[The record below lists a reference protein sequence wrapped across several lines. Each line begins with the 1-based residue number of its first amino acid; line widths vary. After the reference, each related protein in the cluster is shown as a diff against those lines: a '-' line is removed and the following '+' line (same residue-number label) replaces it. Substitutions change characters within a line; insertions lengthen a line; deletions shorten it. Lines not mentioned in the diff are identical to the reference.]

1 MKKIILRVLLMF
13 CGLNVFTACY
23 ASPPEDWEPIA
34 IPEIQEQ
41 TKAAVQSTT
50 GSKLDDTGSID
61 DITPAPSDEME
72 NVDVPNQQAALT
84 QSI

>member
-34 IPEIQEQ
+34 LPEIQEQ

-50 GSKLDDTGSID
+50 GPELDEQGRID
-61 DITPAPSDEME
+61 DIDPVRSDEMQ
-72 NVDVPNQQAALT
+72 NVDVPE
-84 QSI
+84 